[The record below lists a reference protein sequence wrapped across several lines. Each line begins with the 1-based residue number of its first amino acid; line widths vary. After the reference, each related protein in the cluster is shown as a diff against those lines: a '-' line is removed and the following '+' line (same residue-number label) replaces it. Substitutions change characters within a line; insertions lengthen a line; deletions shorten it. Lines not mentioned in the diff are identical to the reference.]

1 MDPQTS
7 PDRRL
12 TEPGPF
18 LCPEKVPE
26 ESIMP
31 AAGSAGLSRQVVA
44 TTRFAFSLKVNVTV
58 ASMRRR
64 FGALIFRDIKEVLA
78 MSDVPGL

>member
-1 MDPQTS
+1 
-7 PDRRL
+7 
-12 TEPGPF
+12 
-18 LCPEKVPE
+18 
-26 ESIMP
+26 MP

>member
-1 MDPQTS
+1 
-7 PDRRL
+7 
-12 TEPGPF
+12 
-18 LCPEKVPE
+18 
-26 ESIMP
+26 MP

-78 MSDVPGL
+78 MSDTPGLSAPARGLRCRAYECQSTSPV